1 MPDELHTGGF
11 VSESIMDEIK
21 IGPKCISNETF
32 DTSQIAASEVKEFGM
47 SELKKFNDMMNALYS
62 SNKAESAMKHI
73 ITLPFATV
81 TDVRDIFTNSPT
93 GPISTE
99 RQILDVYCQI
109 DQWNRYSDYSILVAV
124 RIEGE
129 DECNLDISLGKD
141 ADEIYA
147 LPDKYKSAAHYI
159 IQAVRD
165 YVYAEMNMF
174 IKRAG
179 PARVS
184 DFFFGNINV
193 FTPEHDRPQNLRA
206 YIMYLNDSTS
216 MTREEI
222 ADRIDSIMG
231 DDVPR
236 IPVNPMSWILED
248 RPVEFVDEP
257 YDLNIYCSADEVI
270 TADKITVSSLYF
282 NGPPPPAK
290 VYAKAKVEDLHIK
303 EDSDGKKWFEVGYM
317 LPSGI
322 DPLGPT
328 PLSIDTPP
336 EMC

>member
-216 MTREEI
+216 MTRVEL

-248 RPVEFVDEP
+248 RPVEFVDSLWNDP
-257 YDLNIYCSADEVI
+257 DPRFVKVI
-270 TADKITVSSLYF
+270 TPDMISSISLGIKSVGWY
-282 NGPPPPAK
+282 AEEA
-290 VYAKAKVEDLHIK
+290 AKAL
-303 EDSDGKKWFEVGYM
+303 SGEVSISHPTKIM
-317 LPSGI
+317 SLPRLDMS
-322 DPLGPT
+322 
-328 PLSIDTPP
+328 SIRA
-336 EMC
+336 